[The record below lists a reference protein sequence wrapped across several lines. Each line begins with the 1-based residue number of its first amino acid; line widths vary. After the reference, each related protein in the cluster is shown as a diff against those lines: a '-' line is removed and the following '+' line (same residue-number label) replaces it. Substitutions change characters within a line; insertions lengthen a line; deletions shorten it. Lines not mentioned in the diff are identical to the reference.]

1 MLSQEAL
8 EHVSWEAG
16 NALFPSFLSGFVSL
30 MVLGPIEGTMSVGSN
45 VRCLALW
52 RLFLQLLEK

>member
-45 VRCLALW
+45 VRCLAL
-52 RLFLQLLEK
+52 